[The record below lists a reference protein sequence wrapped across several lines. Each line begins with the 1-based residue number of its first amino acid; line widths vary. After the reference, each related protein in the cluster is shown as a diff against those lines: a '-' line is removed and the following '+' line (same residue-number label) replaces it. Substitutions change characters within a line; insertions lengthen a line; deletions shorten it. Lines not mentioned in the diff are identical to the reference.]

1 MVPCELYTENILTL
15 NYMYDHN
22 VVLFIYEL

>member
-15 NYMYDHN
+15 NYTYDHN
-22 VVLFIYEL
+22 VVLFIYES